1 MSVVRNLLA
10 QGDVYL
16 GKNVYLNYEDP
27 RTITNIKGDTQ
38 LQKKLTVLGNTQLNT
53 LNVSQSANL
62 ENTLDVGLKTTL
74 NDELNVKK
82 DTLLEQDLT
91 VLGNTSFGGQIDITG
106 NANIAV
112 LTVNNTSTFKDDV
125 KLEKDINIDGSV
137 DISTGLNVEGEA
149 RVVGNSYFN
158 NDVQVGGNLTVLGD
172 MVTKTSRELIVGD
185 SNITL
190 NSGFTDNS
198 NPGTGIISTIRSL
211 GYTTILQ
218 MNSIT
223 NKIIF
228 SVTNTPPEIE
238 DPNFISNDFLNFL
251 SVGNLIQVSGC
262 DQSNDG
268 VYIVEQIDNDGII
281 ISQDLT
287 NFNDVDTT
295 ADFVSYNVDLSE
307 DFTETQEMNRPTI
320 SLVYLGHVRISY
332 KDSRGVVEYG
342 HGSSINTVTK
352 YQDLLKSS
360 FELTYNEIDISSV
373 QSGTTIYTLP
383 VFVNRYYGSTT
394 DFNVYLVPCGNGLST
409 KIINDTNYNMNVH
422 VNDSNIESIEGE
434 DYIEIPSNCH
444 ITLTGYGTSKWAIM

>member
-53 LNVSQSANL
+53 LNVSQTTNL
-62 ENTLDVGLKTTL
+62 ENTLDVTLKTTL

-112 LTVNNTSTFKDDV
+112 LTVNNTSTFKDNV
-125 KLEKDINIDGSV
+125 KLEKDINIDGTV
-137 DISTGLNVEGEA
+137 GISTDLNVDGEV

-190 NSGFTDNS
+190 NSGFTDSS

-223 NKIIF
+223 NKIVF
-228 SVTNTPPEIE
+228 SVTNTPPETE
-238 DPNFISNDFLNFL
+238 DPNFITNDFLNSL

-287 NFNDVDTT
+287 SFNDVDTT
-295 ADFVSYNVDLSE
+295 ADFVSYTIDLSE
-307 DFTETQEMNRPTI
+307 DFTETQEMNKPTV
-320 SLVYLGHVRISY
+320 SLVYLGHVKISY

-360 FELTYNEIDISSV
+360 FELTYNEVDVSSV
-373 QSGTTIYTLP
+373 QAGTTIYTLP
-383 VFVNRYYGSTT
+383 VFVNRYYGSTS
-394 DFNVYLVPCGNGLST
+394 DFDVYLVPCGNGLST
-409 KIINDTNYNMNVH
+409 KIINDTNYNMNVY
-422 VNDSNIESIEGE
+422 VNDSTIESIEGE